1 MTAAVFNGSGSDTG
15 PRAAPSGPHPRAR
28 PMLALRAARLF
39 DGWSDKLL
47 ERPLVLIENGRIT
60 AIESGNLDP
69 PQDAEIVD
77 LGEVTLLP
85 GLIDAH
91 VHLGFDA
98 STAPVAHMHAAT
110 DDALLEQMRANAA
123 TALAVGITTVRDL
136 GDRAFLAVALRKS
149 FAAEPGTGPEIIA
162 AGPPLTSPGGHCH
175 FMGGEVAGE
184 DGIRRAVRE
193 SVARGADLIKIM
205 ATGGALTPTT
215 DPLAPQFTVA
225 EVAAAVREA
234 HELGRPVTVHAHA
247 TVGMRHAVDA
257 GADGIEHG
265 MFWVEDGV
273 RIDPALVDRIAESGT
288 WICPTAGIRPDP
300 QGEHRPPPTVAARRA
315 HFPTVLAALHAAG
328 VRLVAGSDSGI
339 APLKPHDVLPYSIR
353 AMAAA
358 GMSNLDALRSATS
371 QAALACGV
379 DDRKGRL
386 APGKDADM
394 LAVLGDPL
402 AGLDTLDQVRAVY
415 RAGHRVR

>member
-1 MTAAVFNGSGSDTG
+1 VAPAVFDGSASAAGLH
-15 PRAAPSGPHPRAR
+15 AAPSGPHPGAR
-28 PMLALRAARLF
+28 PVLVLRASWLF
-39 DGWSDKLL
+39 DGWSDRLV
-47 ERPLVLIENGRIT
+47 ERPLVFIEDGRIT
-60 AIESGNLDP
+60 AVESGDLAP
-69 PQDAEIVD
+69 PQDAEVVD

-85 GLIDAH
+85 GLIDTH

-98 STAPVAHMHAAT
+98 STAPVAHLQAAT
-110 DDALLEQMRANAA
+110 DDALLLRMRANAA
-123 TALAVGITTVRDL
+123 TALAAGITTVRDL
-136 GDRAFLAVALRKS
+136 GDRAFLAVALRES

-184 DGIRRAVRE
+184 DGIRRAVRA

-215 DPLAPQFTVA
+215 NPLVPQFTVA
-225 EVAAAVREA
+225 EVKAAVREA

-247 TVGMRHAVDA
+247 SVGMRLAVDA

-273 RIDPALVDRIAESGT
+273 LIDPALVDRIAENGT
-288 WICPTAGIRPDP
+288 WICPTVGLRPDRK
-300 QGEHRPPPTVAARRA
+300 GEHRPPPAVAARLA

-328 VRLVAGSDSGI
+328 VQLVAGSDSGI

-353 AMAAA
+353 AMATG

-371 QAALACGV
+371 QAALACQL

-386 APGKDADM
+386 APGKDADI
-394 LAVLGDPL
+394 LAVAGDPL
-402 AGLDTLDQVRAVY
+402 TDLRTLDQVRAVY

>member
-1 MTAAVFNGSGSDTG
+1 VTPAIVNGSGSDTA
-15 PRAAPSGPHPRAR
+15 PRAALASPRRGPRR
-28 PMLALRAARLF
+28 VVALRAARLF
-39 DGWSDKLL
+39 DGWSDILL
-47 ERPLVLIENGRIT
+47 ERPHVLVEDGRIA
-60 AIESGNLDP
+60 AIESGDLNP
-69 PQDAEIVD
+69 PHDAEIVD

-98 STAPVAHMHAAT
+98 SATPVAHMHAAT

-123 TALAVGITTVRDL
+123 TALAAGITTVRDL
-136 GDRAFLAVALRKS
+136 GDRAFLAIRLRES

-175 FMGGEVAGE
+175 FLGGEVVGE

-193 SVARGADLIKIM
+193 SVARGVDLIKIM

-234 HELGRPVTVHAHA
+234 HELGRTVTVHAHA
-247 TVGMRHAVDA
+247 TVGMRLAVDA

-265 MFWVEDGV
+265 MFWVDDGV
-273 RIDPALVDRIAESGT
+273 RIDPALVDRIAGSGT
-288 WICPTAGIRPDP
+288 WVCPTVGIRPDRLA
-300 QGEHRPPPTVAARRA
+300 EHPPPPAVAARLA
-315 HFPTVLAALHAAG
+315 LFPTVLAALHASG
-328 VRLVAGSDSGI
+328 VRLVAGSDAGI
-339 APLKPHDVLPYSIR
+339 GPVKPHDVLPYSIR
-353 AMAAA
+353 TMATG
-358 GMSNLDALRSATS
+358 GMGNLAALRSATS

-379 DDRKGRL
+379 GDRKGRL
-386 APGKDADM
+386 APGMDADM
-394 LAVLGDPL
+394 LAVSGDPL
-402 AGLDTLDQVRAVY
+402 ADLNTLDQVCAVY